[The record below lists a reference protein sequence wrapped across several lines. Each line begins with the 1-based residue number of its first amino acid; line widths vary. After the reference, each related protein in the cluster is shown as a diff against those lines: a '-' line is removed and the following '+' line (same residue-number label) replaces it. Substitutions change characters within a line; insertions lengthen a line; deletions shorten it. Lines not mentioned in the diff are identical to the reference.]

1 MGALIS
7 SCSYTDSYV
16 NNSIIFNSNQNDTFI
31 TVDDI
36 TYHFYTSFIFSNII
50 YYKKYIYLIKIY
62 IYVLRSTCL
71 CIKWCCQFK

>member
-1 MGALIS
+1 MGSIIS

-16 NNSIIFNSNQNDTFI
+16 NNSILSNDKQHDTFI

-50 YYKKYIYLIKIY
+50 
-62 IYVLRSTCL
+62 
-71 CIKWCCQFK
+71 